1 MYKLTKK
8 IQINVEKTV
17 LNNSKKKSNEN
28 YKILKNSVDA
38 FSITTVC
45 TAKNKNIHILF
56 HSQNILLLLNR
67 SSLNVLFILG
77 I

>member
-45 TAKNKNIHILF
+45 TAKNI
-56 HSQNILLLLNR
+56 
-67 SSLNVLFILG
+67 VG
-77 I
+77 IKH